1 MIVLDSEGRELRRT
15 DHDDDG
21 QVVPG
26 HVTVQASLVGAIRL
40 LEEIAKR
47 DDNPHYRRAA
57 RIQADGLKALLRK
70 VRDGKVWTDAE
81 ILGPLLQEPRRAL
94 QREVLTIEM
103 EKP

>member
-26 HVTVQASLVGAIRL
+26 HVNAKASLVGAIRL

-57 RIQADGLKALLRK
+57 RVQADGLKALLRK

-81 ILGPLLQEPRRAL
+81 ILGPLLQAPCGPLRRDM
-94 QREVLTIEM
+94 LTIEM